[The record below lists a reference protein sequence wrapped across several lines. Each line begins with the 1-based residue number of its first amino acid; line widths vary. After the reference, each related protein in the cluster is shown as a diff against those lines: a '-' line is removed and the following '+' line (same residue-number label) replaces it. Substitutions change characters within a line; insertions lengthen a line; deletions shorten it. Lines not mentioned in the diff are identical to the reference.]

1 MNRQLERFILSAYG
15 KKKSGESTLEMPT
28 KTLAITCVS
37 AFVLAF
43 VSATIFLKILES
55 SAAKSL
61 SQKSI
66 SVNVVKGS
74 KSHDEIKLEQL
85 KKLLPPDIKRKI
97 QSGFDS
103 LNAYE
108 GLLVKDTITY
118 QQFLNYLLGLSSKG
132 IEIDSAKLTHYI
144 TGEIEIDRELVL
156 FYPNYLYHPT
166 PDILESIG
174 LSKPN
179 LETSPK
185 GELNEVVRYG
195 VVANLIN
202 KFRQQLGNNYSSSR
216 RLMQAL
222 GADIQFITF
231 WFAIWALLLIGLRFF
246 WCLIQK
252 NIIVEGKLQND
263 ERKILIQVNGKDQ
276 TETASIWI
284 FDNLDNPS
292 ESILSDYRVKYGS
305 GLLAARIVDEAIE
318 LKHEQRIPENIYQYV
333 NDKID
338 LLESGVQKGEYEII
352 NYLMFAIPNLGFI
365 GTIIGIVLS
374 MANVSGIIESSAQLD
389 QLAAFD
395 RVGGALGLAF
405 DTTAVS
411 LLWVLVLS
419 LLLAFVKKMEADMF
433 EALRAKTIVA
443 LKYYWGANDK
453 L

>member
-15 KKKSGESTLEMPT
+15 KKKSGESTLEMPI
-28 KTLAITCVS
+28 KTLAITCIS

-61 SQKSI
+61 SQKTI
-66 SVNVVKGS
+66 PVNVVKGV
-74 KSHDEIKLEQL
+74 KSQNEIKLEQL

-97 QSGFDS
+97 QSGLDS
-103 LNAYE
+103 LDNYKD
-108 GLLVKDTITY
+108 LLVKDTITY
-118 QQFLNYLLGLSSKG
+118 QQFSKYLLGLSSKG
-132 IEIDSAKLTHYI
+132 IQIDSAKLTHYI

-179 LETSPK
+179 LETPSK
-185 GELNEVVRYG
+185 GELNDVVQYG

-202 KFRQQLGNNYSSSR
+202 KFRQKLGNNYSSSR

-231 WFAIWALLLIGLRFF
+231 WFAIWALTLIALRFF
-246 WCLIQK
+246 WCLVQK
-252 NIIVEGKLQND
+252 NMIETGKLKND
-263 ERKILIQVNGKDQ
+263 LKKISIEIDGKHQ
-276 TETASIWI
+276 TDNASVWR
-284 FDNLDNPS
+284 FDSHDNPS
-292 ESILSDYRVKYGS
+292 DSILSDYRNKYGS
-305 GLLAARIVDEAIE
+305 GLLPVRIIDEAIE
-318 LKHEQRIPENIYQYV
+318 LKHENHIPENIYHYT
-333 NDKID
+333 NEKID

-374 MANVSGIIESSAQLD
+374 MANVSGIIESSAKLD

-419 LLLAFVKKMEADMF
+419 FILAFVKKMEADMF
-433 EALRAKTIVA
+433 ESLRAKTIIA
-443 LKYYWGANDK
+443 LKYYWDVTDK